1 VQLLKNDMLQY
12 YIEPRT
18 AFTQPSLWDFNN
30 LSTGT
35 HDALPTQWVTNELDL
50 NSSGIEYL
58 TFTPRD
64 HSIPATFHDPVTQAP
79 TVVTR
84 EVFSAIIDNAKSQAK
99 G

>member
-12 YIEPRT
+12 YIEPGT
-18 AFTQPSLWDFNN
+18 TFTQLGFWDFNA
-30 LSTGT
+30 LSPRT
-35 HDALPTQWVTNELDL
+35 HDAIPTQWMIDELNL

-64 HSIPATFHDPVTQAP
+64 HSIPATFRDPVTQAP
-79 TVVTR
+79 IVVTR